1 MSCHNFNYGF
11 TIVNTYKKLDLTF
24 VLKFFFKKNVYI
36 CHPTFYKCQRT

>member
-11 TIVNTYKKLDLTF
+11 TIVIDLKNSCLTF

-36 CHPTFYKCQRT
+36 CHPTF